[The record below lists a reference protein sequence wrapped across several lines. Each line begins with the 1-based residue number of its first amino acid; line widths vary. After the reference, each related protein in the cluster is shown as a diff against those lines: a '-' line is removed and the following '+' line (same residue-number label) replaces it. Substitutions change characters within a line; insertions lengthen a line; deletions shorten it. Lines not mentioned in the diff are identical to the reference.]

1 MQKSFRI
8 SPVVPVRMG
17 LHLGDII
24 LEDGQVFGN
33 GVNLASRIESL
44 GVAGSVLISDKV
56 NDELKNHPN
65 FKTLSMGIYQLKNVQ
80 EEVEVFAIA
89 DEELKMPVPNSL
101 QGKTKERK
109 STPLPRVKK
118 LRLGG
123 WMQRALNRL
132 THVSIQLR
140 TKIWLTVFT
149 IVLMFSFFSLY
160 YYPAQQEKELAA
172 NYENEVQNLANTI
185 SMAVEIALTEE
196 TFKNLKG
203 AMGLVKDDPRLQF
216 VKLHVMDTVW
226 NKDHIP
232 HLKDTVIKTFPEE
245 SMDTR
250 SGRKGK
256 SVIRKTSP
264 FNSKIMSGLIEV
276 GLNTDIIE
284 RDKRKI
290 RNTSLVASAAVLAI
304 GILIGFWLS
313 RSISVPV
320 LALRD
325 AANKVG
331 DGDLTP
337 RVINHSGDE
346 IGELARAF
354 NKMVEDLY
362 KAREGLN
369 TANLDLTSTNQT
381 LHKTVA
387 DLKATQDQLIQAEKM
402 ASLGQLTAGIA
413 HEINNPINFVS
424 ANIQPL
430 KDDLR
435 DILELV
441 GVYEKVI
448 KEHLPKKEAD
458 EVQQLREKIKIEMTL
473 QEVNDLLKGM
483 EEGAK
488 RTSEIVKGLR
498 NFSRLDQN
506 VFLSADINE
515 SLDSCLVLLNNSYKN
530 RIKIVRQFA
539 EIPEVDCLPGQIN
552 QVFMNILSNAIQAV
566 PDEGTIFVRTWPV
579 DNMVKISIRDTGT
592 GMTDEVQKK
601 IFDPFFTT
609 KGVGKGTGLGMSISF
624 GIIQKHNGRIE
635 LFSKPG
641 AGSEFV
647 ITLPVNQ

>member
-1 MQKSFRI
+1 
-8 SPVVPVRMG
+8 
-17 LHLGDII
+17 
-24 LEDGQVFGN
+24 
-33 GVNLASRIESL
+33 
-44 GVAGSVLISDKV
+44 
-56 NDELKNHPN
+56 
-65 FKTLSMGIYQLKNVQ
+65 
-80 EEVEVFAIA
+80 
-89 DEELKMPVPNSL
+89 
-101 QGKTKERK
+101 
-109 STPLPRVKK
+109 
-118 LRLGG
+118 
-123 WMQRALNRL
+123 
-132 THVSIQLR
+132 
-140 TKIWLTVFT
+140 
-149 IVLMFSFFSLY
+149 
-160 YYPAQQEKELAA
+160 
-172 NYENEVQNLANTI
+172 
-185 SMAVEIALTEE
+185 
-196 TFKNLKG
+196 
-203 AMGLVKDDPRLQF
+203 
-216 VKLHVMDTVW
+216 LHVMDTVW

-250 SGRKGK
+250 SGREDK

-264 FNSKIMSGLIEV
+264 FNSKIMSGVIEV

-331 DGDLTP
+331 EGDLTP
-337 RVINHSGDE
+337 RVINNSGDE

-369 TANLDLTSTNQT
+369 TANLDLTSTNET
-381 LHKTVA
+381 LHKTVT

-430 KDDLR
+430 KDDLK
-435 DILELV
+435 DILEIV
-441 GVYEKVI
+441 AVYEKVI
-448 KEHLPKKEAD
+448 KEHLPEKEAN
-458 EVQQLREKIKIEMTL
+458 EVQQIREKIKIDTTL
-473 QEVNDLLKGM
+473 KEVNDLLKGM

-506 VFLSADINE
+506 VFLSANINE
-515 SLDSCLVLLNNSYKN
+515 SLDSCLVLLHNSYKN
-530 RIKIVRQFA
+530 RIKIERQFGT
-539 EIPEVDCLPGQIN
+539 IPEVDCLPGQIN
-552 QVFMNILSNAIQAV
+552 QVFMNILSNAIQAI
-566 PDEGTIFVRTWPV
+566 PDEGTIFVKTWHV
-579 DNMVKISIRDTGT
+579 DGMVKISIRDTGT
-592 GMTDEVQKK
+592 GMTEDVQKK

-624 GIIQKHNGRIE
+624 GIIQKHNGKIE

-641 AGSEFV
+641 AGTEFV
-647 ITLPVNQ
+647 VTIPVNQ